1 MTYKFK
7 NISDLAKEKSASFY
21 ANGILTESC
30 FKGLDQFEKKEVLI
44 NSALSEFVNLKDV
57 MKDFYSKKM
66 ADAERDFTNMTSQN
80 SRFFKDVTKS
90 AGDFTKSEQYRNIQS
105 LLSYSIEANDSNG
118 KGINGRAS
126 EGQEAY
132 DTAAMVI
139 RNAIKNLVSKSSAFK
154 QAITREAILPLEKRY
169 AFSTYLVLCYLIYST
184 TDVLYSS
191 SLKANFDHNQKTP
204 IATDIYFEY
213 NGGMENQL
221 QYLTYFSENMSK
233 GGINKLLSGV
243 LTENFDNAAESVVLG
258 ENVLDVVA
266 KLVLDSWVS
275 DVVLLPIYL
284 LRQMVYIFKF
294 VKTYFVNMAVDIEE
308 SIALQRSAH
317 LSKVDYDSYKSKAD
331 NKLFAVSQAVSKAEA
346 SIELEASADKKIL
359 NNIKSSNNNVLI

>member
-1 MTYKFK
+1 
-7 NISDLAKEKSASFY
+7 
-21 ANGILTESC
+21 
-30 FKGLDQFEKKEVLI
+30 
-44 NSALSEFVNLKDV
+44 
-57 MKDFYSKKM
+57 
-66 ADAERDFTNMTSQN
+66 
-80 SRFFKDVTKS
+80 
-90 AGDFTKSEQYRNIQS
+90 
-105 LLSYSIEANDSNG
+105 
-118 KGINGRAS
+118 
-126 EGQEAY
+126 
-132 DTAAMVI
+132 
-139 RNAIKNLVSKSSAFK
+139 
-154 QAITREAILPLEKRY
+154 
-169 AFSTYLVLCYLIYST
+169 
-184 TDVLYSS
+184 
-191 SLKANFDHNQKTP
+191 
-204 IATDIYFEY
+204 
-213 NGGMENQL
+213 
-221 QYLTYFSENMSK
+221 MSK